1 MKKNFDRCLEMLL
14 HHEGGFTADKFD
26 PGNDGDGY
34 GNQGSTNMGVTAK
47 VYAAFTGQPAPIEV
61 MQKLTVVDV
70 APIYKQN
77 YWDRVRADDL
87 PSGVDWAVFDWQV
100 NSGNRSAK
108 ALQRN
113 VGAKADGAVG
123 PMTLQ
128 AVANHDPEDIIR
140 NMHSSR
146 DTFYRQLKL
155 FDRYGRGWTRRND
168 ETLEAALHML
178 GKG

>member
-1 MKKNFDRCLEMLL
+1 
-14 HHEGGFTADKFD
+14 
-26 PGNDGDGY
+26 
-34 GNQGSTNMGVTAK
+34 
-47 VYAAFTGQPAPIEV
+47 
-61 MQKLTVVDV
+61 MQKLTVADV
-70 APIYKQN
+70 APIYKQD

-100 NSGNRSAK
+100 NSGARSAK

-146 DTFYRQLKL
+146 DTFYRSLKL

-168 ETLEAALHML
+168 ETLEAALQML

>member
-1 MKKNFDRCLEMLL
+1 MKVALPRISLIPAMMA
-14 HHEGGFTADKFD
+14 TAMAIKVH
-26 PGNDGDGY
+26 
-34 GNQGSTNMGVTAK
+34 QLGVTAK

-61 MQKLTVVDV
+61 MQNLTVADV
-70 APIYKQN
+70 APIYKQD

-113 VGAKADGAVG
+113 VGATADGAVG

-128 AVANHDPEDIIR
+128 AVATTIQRICSATCIPAAIR
-140 NMHSSR
+140 FIARLSSLI
-146 DTFYRQLKL
+146 DLAGA
-155 FDRYGRGWTRRND
+155 GRAA
-168 ETLEAALHML
+168 TLRHWKRHLL
-178 GKG
+178 